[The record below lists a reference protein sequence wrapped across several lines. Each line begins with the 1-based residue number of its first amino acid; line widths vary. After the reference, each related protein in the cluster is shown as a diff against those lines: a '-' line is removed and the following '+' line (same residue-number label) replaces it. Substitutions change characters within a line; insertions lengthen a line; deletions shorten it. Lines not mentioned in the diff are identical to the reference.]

1 MGSLTTKKEKT
12 KVKTPARLDLSSK
25 FWKAF
30 LTMLAT
36 FLMFAGPTYIVYA
49 LINFL
54 KMDYAIS
61 MVSGFIL
68 FIIGLVLIFYMIKN
82 KIIT

>member
-12 KVKTPARLDLSSK
+12 KVRTTARLDLSSK
-25 FWKAF
+25 FWKTF
-30 LTMLAT
+30 LTMLAA
-36 FLMFAGPTYIVYA
+36 FLIFAGPTYIVYA

-54 KMDYAIS
+54 KMDYTLS
-61 MVSGFIL
+61 MVSGIIL
-68 FIIGLVLIFYMIKN
+68 FIIGFALILYIIKN